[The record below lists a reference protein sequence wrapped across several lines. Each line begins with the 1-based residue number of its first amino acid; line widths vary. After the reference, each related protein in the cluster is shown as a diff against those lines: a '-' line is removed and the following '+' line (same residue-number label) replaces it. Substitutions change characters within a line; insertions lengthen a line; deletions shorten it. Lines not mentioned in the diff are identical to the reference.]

1 MTALTDGRLDEHGLR
16 AALART
22 LDCPDFRIV
31 VVNRQ
36 RLKRG
41 VTRLELEVLGTRRSV
56 IAKRLAPEVAV
67 RNRLVVE
74 RWLPA
79 EGMQSATAALLAVL
93 PQPGFTWLVSEDL
106 GRRTLESGASDPARV
121 AAAVALVAQLHRRF
135 VDHAVLGECRLWGG
149 DLGMPYHDGNLRD
162 AERAVSAL
170 RARRADEQAT
180 RELCERVLARLLR
193 LRADARR
200 RAEVMERCGGPE
212 TLLHGDL
219 WRENLVEVPRGAGFE
234 LRLIDWDHAGVGPP
248 IYDVSTFLYRF
259 PPSER
264 RTVWSA
270 YRAAFG
276 EGPWR
281 FPDEAELALLCET
294 VEHTRIANRLI
305 WPALA
310 ALRGEYDSALEELA
324 TVESWFEDLAPLL
337 P

>member
-121 AAAVALVAQLHRRF
+121 AAAVALIAQLHRRF

-212 TLLHGDL
+212 TLLH
-219 WRENLVEVPRGAGFE
+219 
-234 LRLIDWDHAGVGPP
+234 
-248 IYDVSTFLYRF
+248 RF